1 MPTLTQHRDV
11 DVNASEPQSRGR
23 RSRAPRRLVTAGIA
37 VAVAVPV
44 VGIAADRIAD
54 WLNPFEQQVVD
65 RSTTPLLL
73 ALEDLDQYHAATG
86 TFQVVIDQ
94 ERDTRWVPSAIS
106 GERVSFLATG
116 TVDAYVDFAG
126 LGEDRVDLSPD
137 GETATITLPAPQ
149 LTEARVD
156 AEQSR
161 VLDRDRGLIDR
172 VGDAFADEPTD
183 DSGLYAEAEDRLE
196 SAAAESDLYRRA
208 EDNTRGMLT
217 SLGQSLGVETVTV
230 TFEPAPG
237 DAG

>member
-1 MPTLTQHRDV
+1 
-11 DVNASEPQSRGR
+11 
-23 RSRAPRRLVTAGIA
+23 
-37 VAVAVPV
+37 
-44 VGIAADRIAD
+44 
-54 WLNPFEQQVVD
+54 
-65 RSTTPLLL
+65 
-73 ALEDLDQYHAATG
+73 
-86 TFQVVIDQ
+86 
-94 ERDTRWVPSAIS
+94 
-106 GERVSFLATG
+106 
-116 TVDAYVDFAG
+116 
-126 LGEDRVDLSPD
+126 
-137 GETATITLPAPQ
+137 
-149 LTEARVD
+149 
-156 AEQSR
+156 